1 MTDSERKPPTRH
13 RSCSPK
19 ASNALGLT
27 NRPARPAR
35 GILLACQ
42 HRVAALEPGA
52 DFYHPGPELAVAR
65 DELVAAA
72 EALFAAMPPGYE
84 RADGAMTALMRAI
97 AVRLIGRTG
106 PYHDAANLVR
116 LVRARPAVLAAEGTE
131 QAGTLALTAAQA
143 LMVAFEHDGDEELL
157 LAVTELVAEARSW
170 PELPAQVVPFLTLS
184 LASAIVNSPEGG
196 ALTPRLGEVEHLLE
210 EAVGQLQAD
219 DPHLPQVGTIRVMLL
234 HRLAARGQDPVM
246 IDRAAREI
254 SQALPQGPSEDP
266 DRTSAMLAGLLSSVL
281 DTRFRRRQDLRDIRA
296 GLELTERA
304 IASSPDTPIQR
315 ATLLANRGIQLLRLG
330 WASDNPGVT
339 AGRALDAVREAIA
352 IVPGRQ
358 LTGLPAAGIAE
369 VGLLVRAMTEEEPQQ
384 QTTLQEAWE
393 ATRYAAGEELPNPL
407 SLVVQ
412 TALAAVLG
420 DADPKIQADGE
431 RALRRLQEV
440 RSEFAD
446 RELPTQLIDIAFALL
461 GGIRATRPGAD
472 GRPSMRRWPGWRRN
486 RSS

>member
-1 MTDSERKPPTRH
+1 MTQPPDLSGGQAGTAAGPLIEHAEAGWRLGWDYLNGAGEEAQP
-13 RSCSPK
+13 SPG
-19 ASNALGLT
+19 ALGTAIRHLET
-27 NRPARPAR
+27 AVVD
-35 GILLACQ
+35 GIGGIVLRDPELLLMLGHLLLLLPGDDGQRAETADKAQVVFADGLECPDLDEPVKLALLEGGLLACQ

-131 QAGTLALTAAQA
+131 QAGTLALTATQA

-210 EAVGQLQAD
+210 EAVGQLPAD

-281 DTRFRRRQDLRDIRA
+281 DTRFRRRQDLRDIR
-296 GLELTERA
+296 
-304 IASSPDTPIQR
+304 P
-315 ATLLANRGIQLLRLG
+315 
-330 WASDNPGVT
+330 
-339 AGRALDAVREAIA
+339 
-352 IVPGRQ
+352 
-358 LTGLPAAGIAE
+358 
-369 VGLLVRAMTEEEPQQ
+369 
-384 QTTLQEAWE
+384 
-393 ATRYAAGEELPNPL
+393 
-407 SLVVQ
+407 
-412 TALAAVLG
+412 
-420 DADPKIQADGE
+420 
-431 RALRRLQEV
+431 
-440 RSEFAD
+440 
-446 RELPTQLIDIAFALL
+446 
-461 GGIRATRPGAD
+461 PGAD
-472 GRPSMRRWPGWRRN
+472 RARHRQLSRYAHTTGHLAGQPRHSTAAARMALISPA
-486 RSS
+486 